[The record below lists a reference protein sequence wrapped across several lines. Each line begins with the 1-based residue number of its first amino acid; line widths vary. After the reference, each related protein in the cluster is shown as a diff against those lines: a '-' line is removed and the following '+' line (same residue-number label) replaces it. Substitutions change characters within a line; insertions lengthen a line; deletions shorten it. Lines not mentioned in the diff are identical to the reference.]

1 MSSSTK
7 MYDNTANELRFNSI
21 FMLNVMQ
28 NNANIWNKRARLF
41 HENIHNKQGGYDYEN
56 QW

>member
-7 MYDNTANELRFNSI
+7 LYDNTANELRFSSI

-28 NNANIWNKRARLF
+28 NNASIWNKRVRLF
-41 HENIHNKQGGYDYEN
+41 HENIHNKRGGYDYEN
-56 QW
+56 